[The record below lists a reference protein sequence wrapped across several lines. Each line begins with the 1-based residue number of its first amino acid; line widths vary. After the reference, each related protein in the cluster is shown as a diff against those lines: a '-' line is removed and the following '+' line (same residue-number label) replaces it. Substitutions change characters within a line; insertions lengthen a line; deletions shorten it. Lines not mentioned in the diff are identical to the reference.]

1 MYRYGFIE
9 RHPVLSFY
17 VLTFAVSWG
26 GILAVVGLGGLPS
39 NPAQLARMI
48 PVMVLAMLVGPTLS
62 SILLTGMASGRPGYR
77 DLLTRLL
84 TWRFGTNWYAIALL
98 TAPLVLMVVPVVL
111 SLRSHDFLPRIV
123 TESNKGSLLV
133 MGFVVGAAAGLFE
146 ELGWTGFAIPRLRS
160 RFGAL
165 GTAAI
170 VGLLWGAWHLPVNVL
185 ASFTPSGTISTL
197 SLISTLLF
205 SLALLPAYRI
215 LMVLVWDH
223 TGSLLLAMLM
233 HASLTASN
241 IILGATATPG
251 MMGIA
256 FNLALA
262 AAMWIVV
269 GMTAVAGRGHRLMH
283 SVLR

>member
-1 MYRYGFIE
+1 MYRYDVNQ

-17 VLTFAVSWG
+17 VLTFAISWG
-26 GILAVVGLGGLPS
+26 GILVVVGLGGVPS
-39 NPAQLARMI
+39 NPAQLTKMI

-62 SILLTGMASGRPGYR
+62 SILLTGMVSGRPGYR
-77 DLLTRLL
+77 DLLNRLS

-111 SLRSHDFLPRIV
+111 SLRARDFLPRIF
-123 TESNKGSLLV
+123 TEGNKNSLLL
-133 MGFVVGAAAGLFE
+133 MGFVVGAAAGFFE
-146 ELGWTGFAIPRLRS
+146 EMGWTGFAIPRLRS

-165 GTAAI
+165 STAAI
-170 VGLLWGAWHLPVNVL
+170 VGLLWGAWHLPVNTL
-185 ASFTPSGTISTL
+185 ASFTPSGTISIQ
-197 SLISTLLF
+197 SLLGTLLF

-233 HASLTASN
+233 HATLTAGN

-262 AAMWIVV
+262 TAMWIVV
-269 GMTAVAGRGHRLMH
+269 GVTAVAGREHRSVH
-283 SVLR
+283 SLTR